1 MIGTDYTTWSSV
13 PDVRARFTRCS
24 PNLDALRDTMR
35 RRWQM
40 KSLGCYGPR
49 PIAGTSVPS
58 NHSYGAAIDMGYEP
72 EQRRQVETDVLAYLI
87 AWSDEWHLGAI
98 HDYRASRIWRAG
110 RTRNES
116 DACSLWWR
124 AQKRAASG
132 MGQSWA
138 NWLHLETTLD
148 GWDDDR
154 LEGER
159 GIR

>member
-1 MIGTDYTTWSSV
+1 MIGTDFTSWASV
-13 PDVRARFTRCS
+13 PDARSRFTRCS
-24 PNLDALRDTMR
+24 PNLDQLRAAMT
-35 RRWQM
+35 RRWRM

-58 NHSYGAAIDMGYEP
+58 NHSYGAAVDMGYDP
-72 EQRRQVETDVLAYLI
+72 AQRELVEHEVLAYLI

-110 RTRNES
+110 RTADEGE
-116 DACSLWWR
+116 CCTLWWKAQRR
-124 AQKRAASG
+124 ASSG

-138 NWLHLETTLD
+138 NWLHLETTEA

-154 LEGER
+154 WESER